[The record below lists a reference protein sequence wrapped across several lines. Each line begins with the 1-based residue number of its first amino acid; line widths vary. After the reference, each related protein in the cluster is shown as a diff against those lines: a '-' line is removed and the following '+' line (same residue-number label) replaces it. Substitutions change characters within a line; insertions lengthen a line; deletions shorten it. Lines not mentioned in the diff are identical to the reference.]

1 MEFIK
6 TIINK
11 IKNLFRP
18 RLGAGKINEAEN
30 DLEEIKE
37 EPKQYIQDF
46 NSLEIN
52 NIENREQFF
61 KMYQAYKEGKI
72 KEENL
77 LITDLI
83 DIELMLLEEEN
94 ILNDKIEKEEKKIS
108 EQINFINNLNIQ
120 KSNIEKLA

>member
-18 RLGAGKINEAEN
+18 RLGAGQSSEGEN
-30 DLEEIKE
+30 DLDEIIE
-37 EPKQYIQDF
+37 
-46 NSLEIN
+46 NSKYDCQTINDLETN
-52 NIENREQFF
+52 NIENKEQFF

-72 KEENL
+72 KKENL

-108 EQINFINNLNIQ
+108 EQINFINNLNTQ
-120 KSNIEKLA
+120 KSNLEKLA